1 MRTVHRAVIGI
12 GLLALA
18 GCATTPALD
27 RPWVEVSSR
36 NFAIH
41 STLAEPDARR
51 LIEDLELFRATLLA
65 VTRLRDAT
73 PRVPTEIYAFERS
86 SDYAPFRPG
95 PHIVGYFV
103 PTLRNNLVALSA
115 GEDGVQS
122 RVVLFH
128 EYAHFLLRNEARRSY
143 PMWFDEGFAELL
155 SSVDVLGA
163 LVRVGIVP
171 SHRVSWL
178 LYAPKIPYSRVLG
191 ARSFEGWS
199 SNDVGSFYA
208 QSWLLVHYLAL
219 GQGGNFTPRLDR
231 YLDQIGQGVPV
242 ERAFPDAFGID
253 VDDLGGRLEEYAK
266 KVPSFGL
273 PRRDLAK
280 DLAISVRR
288 VPVDVIG
295 NGLGWLAIAIG
306 KQPLARDHFE
316 RALAAN
322 PTNARAIAGIA
333 EVDKF
338 AARWSEAETG
348 YQRSLELAPDDWQNQ
363 LEYAEY
369 FAYRAQQQEADR
381 EANLARAR
389 EGLARAIDLAPD
401 IPEGHAMLGVTYAI
415 GQQPSE
421 PGIAPL
427 ERAARMLPAN
437 PMIEFPLAQLHQRAG
452 HRARAIELLRRV
464 VNQPHG
470 EANPDAVAL
479 LDQLEHEARDAEQP
493 RAAKP

>member
-1 MRTVHRAVIGI
+1 MRTVHRALIGI
-12 GLLALA
+12 CLLALA
-18 GCATTPALD
+18 GCATTTALD
-27 RPWVEVSSR
+27 RPWTEVSSR

-41 STLAEPDARR
+41 TTLPEPDARR
-51 LIEDLELFRATLLA
+51 LIEDLELFRATLLR
-65 VTRLRDAT
+65 VTKLRDTA

-86 SDYAPFRPG
+86 SDYAPFRPQANY
-95 PHIVGYFV
+95 VGYFV

-115 GEDGVQS
+115 GEDGVRS

-128 EYAHFLLRNEARRSY
+128 EYTHFLLRNEARGAY
-143 PMWFDEGFAELL
+143 PKWFNEGFAELL

-171 SHRVSWL
+171 AHRVSWL
-178 LYAPKIPYSRVLG
+178 AYAPRIPYARVLG
-191 ARSFEGWS
+191 ARSFQGWS
-199 SNDVGSFYA
+199 QNDIGSFYA

-219 GQGGNFTPRLDR
+219 GQGGNFTAQIDR
-231 YLDQIGQGVPV
+231 YIERTSRGVPV
-242 ERAFPDAFGID
+242 EQAFSDAFGID
-253 VDDLGGRLEEYAK
+253 VEELDDRLAEYAK

-280 DLAISVRR
+280 DIPIRTR
-288 VPVDVIG
+288 PVPVDEIG

-306 KQPLARDHFE
+306 KLPLARAHFE
-316 RALAAN
+316 RAVAAN
-322 PTNARAIAGIA
+322 PTHARAIAGLA
-333 EVDKF
+333 ELDKF

-348 YQRSLELAPDDWQNQ
+348 YRRSLELAPDDWQNQ

-369 FAYRAQQQEADR
+369 FAYRALHEETDR
-381 EANLARAR
+381 QANLARAR
-389 EGLARAIDLAPD
+389 DGLARAIELAPD
-401 IPEGHAMLGVTYAI
+401 IPEGHAMLGATYTF
-415 GQQPSE
+415 GSDPPE

-437 PMIEFPLAQLHQRAG
+437 PMIEFSLAQLHQRVG

-479 LDQLEHEARDAEQP
+479 LERLEREAADEGPPTAT
-493 RAAKP
+493 KK